1 MWVLSIQ
8 ELLLSQA
15 DHLTLSELL
24 VPLSNKRR
32 ESLDHSPTYSH
43 CPKTKHWK
51 HLLME
56 TITHDPNEGTW
67 EVTGCPLDSHSK
79 TTWGKHC
86 GYCRSSLQQGDGHT
100 SSTLSLVAHAL
111 EPFAISLWTTCPN
124 TVIKSYS
131 PTSTSQ
137 QHPLGAGTPDF
148 PSRPRG
154 RLRSSALVDINWYL
168 NSSPYFKVFWWK
180 QLKGVWK
187 ALVPTFSSCYHH

>member
-1 MWVLSIQ
+1 MADKPAKWTQ
-8 ELLLSQA
+8 MLLFDFPPAFLKRVRAWRKERGGGAGVVPWHVGAEHSGTASLQA
-15 DHLTLSELL
+15 DHLTLSESL

-32 ESLDHSPTYSH
+32 ESLAHSPTYSH

-67 EVTGCPLDSHSK
+67 EVTGCPLDSHSN

-111 EPFAISLWTTCPN
+111 EPFA
-124 TVIKSYS
+124 
-131 PTSTSQ
+131 
-137 QHPLGAGTPDF
+137 
-148 PSRPRG
+148 
-154 RLRSSALVDINWYL
+154 
-168 NSSPYFKVFWWK
+168 
-180 QLKGVWK
+180 
-187 ALVPTFSSCYHH
+187 

>member
-1 MWVLSIQ
+1 MCHGMWVLSIQ

-15 DHLTLSELL
+15 DHLTLSESL

-32 ESLDHSPTYSH
+32 ESLAHSPTYSH

-100 SSTLSLVAHAL
+100 SSTLSLMAHAL
-111 EPFAISLWTTCPN
+111 EPFALVSEQHVQTQCP
-124 TVIKSYS
+124 
-131 PTSTSQ
+131 
-137 QHPLGAGTPDF
+137 
-148 PSRPRG
+148 
-154 RLRSSALVDINWYL
+154 
-168 NSSPYFKVFWWK
+168 K
-180 QLKGVWK
+180 QLFPNEH
-187 ALVPTFSSCYHH
+187 VPATSAGGWDTRLSL